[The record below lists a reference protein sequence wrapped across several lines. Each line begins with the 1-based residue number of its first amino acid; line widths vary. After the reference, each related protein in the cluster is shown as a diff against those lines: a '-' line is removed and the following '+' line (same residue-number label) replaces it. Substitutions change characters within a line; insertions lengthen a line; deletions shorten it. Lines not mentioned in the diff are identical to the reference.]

1 MSLRRA
7 FSGFKLLRK
16 RKYEDPDKETEEVI
30 EDNETNRYSKD
41 E

>member
-1 MSLRRA
+1 MNLKRA
-7 FSGFKLLRK
+7 FSGFKLFSK